1 MVTMQIQ
8 LITNTFWVSATAVG
22 AILVGLFESYASFF
36 NSSLKE
42 VFVFGA
48 LIPILVWQSM
58 RKGSIEEE
66 IEEEEHE
73 GRA

>member
-1 MVTMQIQ
+1 
-8 LITNTFWVSATAVG
+8 VG
-22 AILVGLFESYASFF
+22 AIFVGLFESYASFV

-48 LIPILVWQSM
+48 LIPILIWQSITA
-58 RKGSIEEE
+58 KGSIEEE